1 MADDVTAPGAGET
14 FATDQIGTR
23 HFPKGK
29 LAFGPDGTATD
40 VSGANPLPVAIGET
54 VPVVVE
60 GTVPVTVPDNALGT
74 RAYVFAEGQRLTT
87 TGTGPVR
94 SAQIFSTEI
103 LLHASVRGFYR
114 VGDNTVVATVGAG
127 SIPLEAGEKFHQR
140 IVSGQYISFVRD
152 ATVDGSLT
160 IMPVVE

>member
-40 VSGANPLPVAIGET
+40 VTAESPLPVSMNGT
-54 VPVVVE
+54 VLVAVE
-60 GTVPVTVPDNALGT
+60 GTVPVTVPAIALGT
-74 RAYVFAEGQRLTT
+74 RDYIFDEGQRLTT
-87 TGTGPVR
+87 TGTGQVR
-94 SAQIFSTEI
+94 SAQIFSTEV

-140 IVSGQYISFVRD
+140 ITSGQFISFVRD
-152 ATVDGSLT
+152 AAIDGSVT
-160 IMPVVE
+160 IMPVAE